1 MQHFIKNRIVVLF
14 IPFVIAFLIK
24 KVCGYDVYSGGTMF
38 IYVLLLFYLLTFLSY
53 KLQIRGG
60 VIVYA
65 GALLYS
71 LGGYCCDIGF
81 GWYVESLGFAY
92 GFLLG
97 DERVKKKLINLLNDY
112 YFMMI
117 TSTTTASIILGVSY
131 LKFKQVVFSGDYVLR
146 ILLGIALIM
155 WVSSVTYRIKIGN
168 KFSKLLGRISY
179 EIFLL
184 HGFSMSFFSQGNS
197 LY

>member
-1 MQHFIKNRIVVLF
+1 
-14 IPFVIAFLIK
+14 
-24 KVCGYDVYSGGTMF
+24 
-38 IYVLLLFYLLTFLSY
+38 
-53 KLQIRGG
+53 
-60 VIVYA
+60 
-65 GALLYS
+65 
-71 LGGYCCDIGF
+71 
-81 GWYVESLGFAY
+81 
-92 GFLLG
+92 
-97 DERVKKKLINLLNDY
+97 
-112 YFMMI
+112 MMI

-184 HGFSMSFFSQGNS
+184 HGFSMSFFSQGSFGLSSGQFIILTFLLTVLLAYILNKIDNTIS
-197 LY
+197 NMVKEFDFSKA